1 MENNVALS
9 EWAVVLIFIIGTVVF
24 VIIGLTSAK
33 IIRPNKPNY
42 DKLTTYESG
51 EEPVGNAWNRIN
63 IRYYTLA
70 LIFILFEVELVFF
83 FPWATVYAN
92 KNLITQT
99 NGLWLWFSLTEMAIF
114 VLILAV
120 GLAYAWAKGFLD
132 WAKQAKI
139 TQTFVSPVP
148 TEKYNI
154 VNEKYA
160 KLN

>member
-1 MENNVALS
+1 MENSKYLS
-9 EWAVVLIFIIGTVVF
+9 DWETVFIFIIGTMVF
-24 VIIGLTSAK
+24 VLIGLLVAK

-70 LIFILFEVELVFF
+70 LIFILFEVELIFL

-92 KNLITQT
+92 KSLIQQS
-99 NGLWLWFSLTEMAIF
+99 NGLWLWFSLSEMAIF
-114 VLILAV
+114 ILILAI

-132 WAKQAKI
+132 WTKP
-139 TQTFVSPVP
+139 TENPQTFVSPVP
-148 TEKYNI
+148 NQKYQELN
-154 VNEKYA
+154 A
-160 KLN
+160 KFGK